1 MNHKDWDFVNRR
13 LVAKML
19 SEMSMSRFS
28 TRNLRAMTTTALTC
42 REHNGALSLNVVSGA
57 GCGLMP
63 KRCAARTNQ
72 YWRRRC

>member
-19 SEMSMSRFS
+19 SEMEYEQVFHAESQGDDHYCI
-28 TRNLRAMTTTALTC
+28 NLP
-42 REHNGALSLNVVSGA
+42 GAQSGA